1 MKEDLKKKNKQIE
14 MLSRHMSQSK
24 QTPKPAPVNDAQILL
39 QQSLVDTKKKE
50 RSLDVKVHEQIKIID
65 DLKRQ
70 IQRGSEINK
79 NLVDKVKQ
87 RD

>member
-1 MKEDLKKKNKQIE
+1 M
-14 MLSRHMSQSK
+14 
-24 QTPKPAPVNDAQILL
+24 

-87 RD
+87 RDQLHETITEERDFYQKEAQKISESLKEAHTQKL